1 MKVCIAKSNNE
12 KDLAILIDSKLK
24 FRVYVWTVVSKANQM
39 LGKIKRSFN
48 NMREFA
54 FLNLYKSLVRPY
66 LEYGHVIWSP
76 ATLN

>member
-1 MKVCIAKSNNE
+1 MKVCIAKSNNEYVTEE

-48 NMREFA
+48 NMGEFA
-54 FLNLYKSLVRPY
+54 F
-66 LEYGHVIWSP
+66 
-76 ATLN
+76 